1 MTQGMNF
8 KRNLTRNPVSGVR
21 AFSEPTTQAELFPLR
36 TLIESPGVICTADA
50 WGKVV
55 AADTHHYI
63 VKGDKGG
70 PNVRASEWIGTHIAE
85 AIHIPCPTAK
95 IIQMSDGQ
103 PMFGSRE
110 IAGISDQTVTAAILT
125 SSPLLA
131 GWSR

>member
-8 KRNLTRNPVSGVR
+8 KRNLARNPVSGVR

-36 TLIESPGVICTADA
+36 TLIELPGVFVRG

-55 AADTHHYI
+55 AADHYI

-103 PMFGSRE
+103 LMFGSRE
-110 IAGISDQTVTAAILT
+110 IAGISDQT
-125 SSPLLA
+125 
-131 GWSR
+131 